1 MDVKITW
8 KFIYNKTKWT
18 YSISFPMS
26 TIYSFKSIENILDVY
41 RGKDC
46 MRKFSES
53 LREVV
58 NKRAAAAKWKCK
70 NLLRL

>member
-1 MDVKITW
+1 
-8 KFIYNKTKWT
+8 
-18 YSISFPMS
+18 MS

-53 LREVV
+53 LREVI
-58 NKRAAAAKWKCK
+58 NKRAAAAK
-70 NLLRL
+70 